1 LEIFDPARVGKRG
14 WFMNRKY
21 ILTFAIVSGLALTV
35 GILVLLHPSRTAAAP
50 SVRYVEPTGNCGGA
64 SPCYSSIQSALDEAM
79 PDDVIK
85 VATGVY
91 SGVHA
96 YTDTNTLVTQAL
108 FINKSIILT
117 GGYTI
122 TNWSSPD
129 AAAYPVTLD
138 AQNLGRVIYITGT
151 IHVEMDGLRLIN
163 GNGGIYIGY
172 SSDVELSNS
181 SILSSTTWEGGYPG
195 LGILNYGTLTLV
207 NSSIVSSTTQSVLS
221 SGGGIE
227 NLGTADIYSATI
239 RDNRSSWGCP
249 GIDNVGVMNVF
260 TATIQNNHGGLIKSI
275 GGGICNSGTFYL
287 AGSSVLNNMALI
299 GGGIGNIG
307 IMNILNTT
315 ISGNEVNAHGSGILN
330 FAGWSMSGISTT
342 GIMTITYSL
351 IVSNTSAFTPS
362 EGINNSDYFH
372 YGVTPTLSIKNSIV
386 AFNANANCGGTIT
399 SLGHNIEDGNSCALN
414 NVGDLINT
422 NPRLGQLNYFGG
434 PTLTYSLEPNSP
446 AIDAGDNIG
455 CPSIDQ
461 RGVHRP
467 QGAACDIGAFEMPR
481 LFLPIITV
489 P

>member
-1 LEIFDPARVGKRG
+1 
-14 WFMNRKY
+14 MYRKY
-21 ILTFAIVSGLALTV
+21 VLTFAVVSGLALAM
-35 GILVLLHPSRTAAAP
+35 GILLFLNPSRTAAAP
-50 SVRYVEPTGNCGGA
+50 SVLYVEPTGNCGGA
-64 SPCYSSIQSALDEAM
+64 SPCYSSIQSALDVAM

-85 VATGVY
+85 VATGIY

-151 IHVEMDGLRLIN
+151 IDVEMDGLRLIH
-163 GNGGIYIGY
+163 GNGGILIGD
-172 SSDVELSNS
+172 SSYVELRNS
-181 SILSSTTWEGGYPG
+181 LILSSTTWEGGYPG
-195 LGILNYGTLTLV
+195 FGILNYGSLTLV
-207 NSSIVSSTTQSVLS
+207 NSSIVSSTEQSILS
-221 SGGGIE
+221 SGGGIR
-227 NLGTADIYSATI
+227 NFGTADIYSATI
-239 RDNRSSWGCP
+239 RDNRSAWGCP
-249 GIDNVGVMNVF
+249 GIDNEGIMNVF

-275 GGGICNSGTFYL
+275 GGGICNSGSFYL
-287 AGSSVLNNMALI
+287 ASSSVLNNKTLI
-299 GGGIGNIG
+299 GGGIDNVG
-307 IMNILNTT
+307 IMSILNTT
-315 ISGNEVNAHGSGILN
+315 ISGNDASAHGSGILN
-330 FAGWSMSGISTT
+330 YTAGPMSGITPT
-342 GIMTITYSL
+342 GMMTITNST
-351 IVSNTSAFTPS
+351 IVSNTSALTYS
-362 EGINNSDYFH
+362 EGINNSDYF
-372 YGVTPTLSIKNSIV
+372 GVGITPTLSIKNTII
-386 AFNANANCGGTIT
+386 AYNTNANCSGMIT
-399 SLGHNIEDGNSCALN
+399 SLGHNIENENSCAFN

-422 NPRLGQLNYFGG
+422 DPGLGQLNYYGG

-467 QGAACDIGAFEMPR
+467 QGSACDIGAFEALR